1 MDPPEFEIIGFTD
14 HVSVNVK
21 FQSVAPKMLNEEELQ
36 FYLALI
42 EEQSGGIV
50 KKVSGQNSPELAMNT
65 LPKKKKIC
73 NDLNNYN

>member
-1 MDPPEFEIIGFTD
+1 
-14 HVSVNVK
+14 
-21 FQSVAPKMLNEEELQ
+21 MLNEEELQ

-65 LPKKKKIC
+65 LPKKKK
-73 NDLNNYN
+73 NL